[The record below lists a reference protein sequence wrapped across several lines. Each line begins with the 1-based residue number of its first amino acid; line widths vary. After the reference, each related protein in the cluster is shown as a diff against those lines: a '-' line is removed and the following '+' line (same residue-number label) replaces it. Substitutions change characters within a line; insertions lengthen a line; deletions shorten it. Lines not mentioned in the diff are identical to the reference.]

1 MDGRSTPARR
11 PGQYPASPGRLGP
24 ATILGM
30 ALFSEPLS
38 LMQGIG
44 GFLIVVGGVAQILSS
59 TKTPSSR
66 GDAEAKQPEMVG
78 QH

>member
-1 MDGRSTPARR
+1 
-11 PGQYPASPGRLGP
+11 
-24 ATILGM
+24 M

-44 GFLIVVGGVAQILSS
+44 GFLIVVGGMAQILSS